1 MAQLKQDD
9 FCPLI
14 QDKCKKLGC
23 SWYTQIRGANPQTG
37 EAVDEWGCAVTWLPM
52 LLIETSQQSRSTG
65 AAVESFRNEMVKA
78 NETNINVLSAA
89 AQMMQERKIINATEV
104 DTNDD
109 NDHTHKLGGSK

>member
-1 MAQLKQDD
+1 MAQLEPED

-37 EAVDEWGCAVTWLPM
+37 EPVDEWGCAVTWLPM

-78 NETNINVLSAA
+78 NENNINVLSAA
-89 AQMMQERKIINATEV
+89 AQMMQERKIINATDV
-104 DTNDD
+104 ATKDD
-109 NDHTHKLGGSK
+109 NDHTHELGGSQ

>member
-1 MAQLKQDD
+1 MAQLKPDD

-23 SWYTQIRGANPQTG
+23 SWYTQIRGNNPQTG

-104 DTNDD
+104 DSDD